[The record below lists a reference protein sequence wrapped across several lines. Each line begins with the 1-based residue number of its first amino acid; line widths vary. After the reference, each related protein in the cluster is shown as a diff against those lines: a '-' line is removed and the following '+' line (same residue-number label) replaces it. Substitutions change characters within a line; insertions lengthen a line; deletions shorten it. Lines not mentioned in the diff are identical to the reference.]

1 MHTQCFTDECACI
14 DLYNDIS
21 MLTSHDVTVGKT
33 PTVKCCEV
41 IILIALLS
49 VSSATF
55 GQVLAELW
63 LESSVDRTQLKR

>member
-14 DLYNDIS
+14 DLYNDI
-21 MLTSHDVTVGKT
+21 SHDVTVGKT

-41 IILIALLS
+41 IILIALLP